1 MRDVTRG
8 GLGTVLNEIADSS
21 GVSMEIRENS
31 IPVDSEVKGF
41 CGIMG
46 LDPIYMGNEG
56 KMLTIVNGA
65 QAERA
70 LELIRTTEVGKD
82 ACIIGYVKDGA
93 GVFSKTKIG
102 GTRKIDL
109 LYGEGLPRIC

>member
-8 GLGTVLNEIADSS
+8 GLGTVLNEIANSS
-21 GVSMEIRENS
+21 GVAIEIFEDK
-31 IPVDSEVKGF
+31 IPVDPEVKGF

-46 LDPIYMGNEG
+46 LDPVYMGNEG
-56 KMLTIVNGA
+56 KMIVSVAG
-65 QAERA
+65 EDGEKA
-70 LELIRTTEVGKD
+70 LDIIRNTEVGKD
-82 ACIIGYVKDGA
+82 ARLIGWVKEGN